1 MSGLT
6 GISPEGAEMKTLQN
20 LFEDGLRDIY
30 YAEKKILDALSTM
43 GDAAKAEQA
52 AKAFRLHREQTE
64 AQIGR
69 LEQVFKLVGQKPSGK
84 KCPAIDGILEEGDE
98 VAREYADSPSLDAGL
113 IAAAQAV
120 EHYEM
125 ARYGTLATWAAQ
137 LGLTDAADL
146 LDETLQEEKLTD
158 GLLTQLAQEVA
169 NPDAAD
175 G

>member
-1 MSGLT
+1 MPRPRSRPRRPFGCT
-6 GISPEGAEMKTLQN
+6 ASKP
-20 LFEDGLRDIY
+20 
-30 YAEKKILDALSTM
+30 
-43 GDAAKAEQA
+43 KA
-52 AKAFRLHREQTE
+52 RSR
-64 AQIGR
+64 R
-69 LEQVFKLVGQKPSGK
+69 LEQVFDLIGQKPSGK

-98 VAREYADSPSLDAGL
+98 IIKEYADSPSLDAGL

-137 LGLTDAADL
+137 LGLTDAAAL

-158 GLLTQLAQEVA
+158 DLLTQLAEEIA
-169 NPDAAD
+169 NPEAAE

>member
-1 MSGLT
+1 
-6 GISPEGAEMKTLQN
+6 
-20 LFEDGLRDIY
+20 
-30 YAEKKILDALSTM
+30 
-43 GDAAKAEQA
+43 
-52 AKAFRLHREQTE
+52 LHREQTE

-158 GLLTQLAQEVA
+158 GLLTQLAEEIA
-169 NPDAAD
+169 NPDAAN

>member
-1 MSGLT
+1 LT

-20 LFEDGLRDIY
+20 LFEDGLRDIL
-30 YAEKKILDALSTM
+30 YAEKKILDALAKM
-43 GDAAKAEQA
+43 ADAATAEQA

-64 AQIGR
+64 GQIAR
-69 LEQVFKLVGQKPSGK
+69 LEQVFELIGQKPSGK

-98 VAREYADSPSLDAGL
+98 IAREYADSPSLDAGM

-125 ARYGTLATWAAQ
+125 ARYGTLGTWATQ
-137 LGLTDAADL
+137 LGLTDAAAL

-158 GLLTQLAQEVA
+158 DLLTQLAEEIA
-169 NPDAAD
+169 NPDAAEAD